1 MKALGVFVIF
11 MLLVAGVA
19 VGGSRAQAVPAASV
33 AFEQC
38 QRGREAAPNRCGP
51 LVTPAAM
58 AADEGPGGYEN
69 LGAVGANDIGA
80 NDIGADISPD
90 HDFFDHL
97 TRAGVQLAVVV
108 LNELFDHFFGR
119 GLPITLEP
127 MAAHLF
133 DPRR

>member
-1 MKALGVFVIF
+1 MKALGVLVML

-69 LGAVGANDIGA
+69 LGAVGANNIGG
-80 NDIGADISPD
+80 DVSPD
-90 HDFFDHL
+90 HDFFDHF
-97 TRAGVQLAVVV
+97 TRAGFQFAVVV
-108 LNELFDHFFGR
+108 LNEFFNHFFGR

-133 DPRR
+133 DPR